1 MSTPTFSNNKNYFL
15 SLEEALK
22 LSKSIKIP
30 IFEEK
35 LPIQNTL
42 NRILANDIYSN
53 INDPPFDNSSM
64 DGYAVI
70 YSDTIDATET
80 NPIELKIIE
89 TLPAGETTSKKL
101 TSGFAIK
108 IMTGAPIPNGAD
120 SIIMVEKTKKINDNV
135 LLYSPS
141 FPNYIR
147 IKGENISKNQLI
159 FEKGTFIEI

>member
-42 NRILANDIYSN
+42 HRVLANDIYSN
-53 INDPPFDNSSM
+53 INDTPFDNSSM

-70 YSDTIDATET
+70 YSDTTYYT
-80 NPIELKIIE
+80 
-89 TLPAGETTSKKL
+89 
-101 TSGFAIK
+101 
-108 IMTGAPIPNGAD
+108 
-120 SIIMVEKTKKINDNV
+120 
-135 LLYSPS
+135 
-141 FPNYIR
+141 
-147 IKGENISKNQLI
+147 
-159 FEKGTFIEI
+159 